1 MSRGIQNFRTLQILP
16 TFPRSTAG
24 KWSRQHATRHSV
36 GVYLGHSG
44 VNVSEGVI
52 LADKAD
58 IHSGSA
64 GVPCTILGWAPAAL
78 AGGLESS
85 IG

>member
-1 MSRGIQNFRTLQILP
+1 ME
-16 TFPRSTAG
+16 
-24 KWSRQHATRHSV
+24 H
-36 GVYLGHSG
+36 LGHSG